1 VKSIHVVILVAVIAV
16 AAVAGLLVKGQE
28 KEPAAQTPRAA
39 AQPPETQPALPP
51 GHPPANTNPQM
62 PPGHPP
68 IDPTQGHPPMPQAPQ
83 GEGAGLT
90 WKLPAKWKEVP
101 SASSMRLATFKIDDA
116 EMSVIR
122 AGGSTK
128 ANVDRWIG
136 QFAQG
141 AESKQTERTV
151 KGLKVTIVEVKGTYS
166 GGMMMGG
173 GEAKANQALL
183 GAVVETPPDAHF
195 FKMTGPEKTVLGARA
210 DFDAFVSSL
219 EPKK

>member
-1 VKSIHVVILVAVIAV
+1 VKSTHVLILVAVIAV
-16 AAVAGLLVKGQE
+16 AAVAGFLVKGQD
-28 KEPAAQTPRAA
+28 KEPVAEAPRAA
-39 AQPPETQPALPP
+39 TQPPPEQPQSLPP
-51 GHPPANTNPQM
+51 GHPQVP
-62 PPGHPP
+62 
-68 IDPTQGHPPMPQAPQ
+68 QGHPPMPSTPPGHPPVPGGPGGGAGG

-90 WKLPAKWKEVP
+90 WKLPAKWKEAP
-101 SASSMRLATFKIDDA
+101 STSSMRLATFKVDDA

-166 GGMMMGG
+166 GGMMG
-173 GEAKANQALL
+173 GEPKANQALL

-195 FKMTGPEKTVLGARA
+195 FKLTGPEKTVLAARA
-210 DFDAFVSSL
+210 DFEAFVNSL
-219 EPKK
+219 EAKK